1 MIGQRERHRCRRFDR
16 SQGNVVDEQTVL
28 VDRLRRQQS
37 QVAEGSSAQGTGA
50 VVWGLLEQ
58 TADVDA
64 VVAALVSWTGADVD
78 EVSLAVSAFVDDAQA
93 HLLGERAAR
102 STSVAAEY
110 VGARPTTWSTP
121 RLEAFS
127 DLEDLLLLDPI
138 HDVVE
143 AVGWPAQKPTV

>member
-1 MIGQRERHRCRRFDR
+1 MHLGTGQYF
-16 SQGNVVDEQTVL
+16 
-28 VDRLRRQQS
+28 
-37 QVAEGSSAQGTGA
+37 SAQGTGA

-143 AVGWPAQKPTV
+143 AVL